1 MRLAFAVTAHLEP
14 ELFMVNEVLAADDAA
29 FRKKC
34 LGGEWKQRKVKM
46 ASAQE
51 QENNYF
57 ANLLGQS
64 VAIYPA

>member
-1 MRLAFAVTAHLEP
+1 MRLAFAVTTHLEP
-14 ELFMVNEVLAADDAA
+14 DLFIVDEVVAADEAA
-29 FRKKC
+29 FRKTG
-34 LGGEWKQRKVKM
+34 LGGGWKQRKVKM

>member
-34 LGGEWKQRKVKM
+34 LGGNKGELTR
-46 ASAQE
+46 
-51 QENNYF
+51 
-57 ANLLGQS
+57 LLPRS
-64 VAIYPA
+64 KRINTLVIF

>member
-1 MRLAFAVTAHLEP
+1 MRLAFAATAHLEP
-14 ELFMVNEVLAADDAA
+14 ELFIVNEVLAADDAA

-34 LGGEWKQRKVKM
+34 LGGEQREVKM

-57 ANLLGQS
+57 GNLLGQS